1 MEDSIK
7 KGGQVLVFVNT
18 RRSTVSVANRL
29 ANIIES
35 NLSEEE
41 KKNIEK
47 LLSSIKRNLPET
59 TSVDKKLYFC
69 LEKGVAFHNAG
80 LSSTQRR
87 TVEQSFKNRI
97 IKCIVA
103 TPTLAAGINIPA
115 QRVIIRDLWRYDP
128 NFGMHP
134 IPIFEYKQH

>member
-1 MEDSIK
+1 MK
-7 KGGQVLVFVNT
+7 
-18 RRSTVSVANRL
+18 
-29 ANIIES
+29 
-35 NLSEEE
+35 NL
-41 KKNIEK
+41 EK
-47 LLSSIKRNLPET
+47 LLSSIKKNLPEI

-80 LSSTQRR
+80 LSSSQRR

-115 QRVIIRDLWRYDP
+115 QRVIIRDLGRYDP
-128 NFGMHP
+128 NFGMHQAAVWMSLDH
-134 IPIFEYKQH
+134 FQQLQL